1 MRKLFTRKQ
10 TQTKT
15 TSGPARGSLFR
26 SLKVRIFALIL
37 LFGMVPALIL
47 SESLLGYYRDR
58 VIAVRTSEAQTQLRV
73 LANHLITY
81 GYLDNPDNDIVSAEL
96 SQYSSFYDGRVL
108 VINDALQ
115 VVDDTYN
122 VSRGKTIVSGDVV
135 KCLRQGSAASTSH
148 YDEKDG
154 YIEIVIPIAETA
166 SLEGQDTTGN
176 AAKDGETIYGVLLSS
191 VSTASIEA
199 MHDALGQ
206 REMILALILL
216 LVIIFLAVVFS
227 YLLVKPFDRLTR
239 KISDV
244 REGYSSDPIEE
255 NAYTETAHIMTAF
268 NQVLGRMR
276 ALDDSRQDFV
286 SNVSHEL
293 KTPMTSMK
301 VLADSLLSDPN
312 TPPEMYREFLTD
324 IDSELDRENKM
335 IAELLNLAKMDRKQ
349 VTMNISTV
357 DIGSLLE
364 IVMKRVR
371 PLAQKRDIELTLV
384 QERDVS
390 AEVDEVKMTMVFTNL
405 IENAVKY
412 NKDHGKVTVA
422 LNADHKNFT
431 VTVEDTGVGIPED
444 SVARVFERF
453 YRVDKSRSREVG
465 GTGLGLSIVKSAV
478 LLHKG
483 SITVDSVYGEGTRFT
498 VVIPLIYIQTKDATT
513 AKALVVKREEGG
525 SDEKN

>member
-1 MRKLFTRKQ
+1 MRKLFQKKSKPKPQ
-10 TQTKT
+10 
-15 TSGPARGSLFR
+15 SGPKKTSPFK

-37 LFGMVPALIL
+37 LFGMGPALIL
-47 SESLLGYYRDR
+47 SECILYYYKDR

-96 SQYSSFYDGRVL
+96 QQYSSFYDGRVL
-108 VINDALQ
+108 VINDELEI
-115 VVDDTYN
+115 VDDTYN
-122 VSRGKTIVSGDVV
+122 ISRGKTIVSSDVV
-135 KCLRQGSAASTSH
+135 KCLRDGSSASTSR
-148 YDEKDG
+148 YDEDDS

-166 SLEGQDTTGN
+166 SLEGDTTG
-176 AAKDGETIYGVLLSS
+176 AAASDTETIYGVILAS
-191 VSTASIEA
+191 VSTTSTEA
-199 MHDALGQ
+199 MLDALGR
-206 REMILALILL
+206 REMLLGLILL
-216 LVIIFLAVVFS
+216 LIVIFFAAVFS
-227 YLLVKPFDRLTR
+227 YLLVRPFERLTK

-244 REGYSSDPIEE
+244 REGYTSDPIEE
-255 NAYTETAHIMTAF
+255 HAYTETEHIVTAF

-276 ALDDSRQDFV
+276 ALDESRQDFV

-349 VTMNISTV
+349 VTMNISEV
-357 DIGSLLE
+357 DIGNLLE

-384 QERDVS
+384 QEREVS

-405 IENAVKY
+405 IENAIKY
-412 NKDHGKVTVA
+412 NQDHGKVTVT
-422 LNADHKNFT
+422 LNADHQKFT

-483 SITVDSVYGEGTRFT
+483 QITVDSVLGKGTRFT
-498 VVIPLIYIQTKDATT
+498 VVIPLIYIQKQDGTT
-513 AKALVVKREEGG
+513 AKALVVNREEGG
-525 SDEKN
+525 TNEKV